1 MNKKL
6 VVIQTLLL
14 SLGFGSALSV
24 AETVSTPIVG
34 FSKVTV
40 PFGTRAVVP
49 GFVKAAVFTGAGLVT
64 SQSVVASGL
73 TANAL
78 RPTTFGDRPN
88 YPTHYLEITSGS
100 YEGYSF
106 DVSGNT
112 ATSVTVSG
120 LPSVLNGTTINYVL
134 RPHLTLGDI
143 ESSNLP
149 DGNVILNIFNNPDVA
164 AVTYLYDSAG
174 TWYDGNGA
182 NIMNHTVIYP
192 GTGVSL
198 NNSSGSFA
206 INFTG
211 VVKSTK
217 TAVPVYRRAVQNL
230 VGPMNPSSASTL
242 SQWSAVLPNDTIANI
257 LSTTGNNSVSLTLL
271 VDNGSNI
278 LYNGNGD
285 QLSSTSIDGQN
296 AFSMSAMTQDGY
308 AVFNSPLN
316 P

>member
-1 MNKKL
+1 MKKMNL
-6 VVIQTLLL
+6 LLGTLLATV
-14 SLGFGSALSV
+14 ALSHAV
-24 AETVSTPIVG
+24 DSYSDVVG
-34 FSKVTV
+34 YSKVTV

-64 SQSVVASGL
+64 GQSVVASGL

-78 RPTTFGDRPN
+78 QPTTFGDRPN

-120 LPSVLNGTTINYVL
+120 LPSALNGTTINYVL

-143 ESSNLP
+143 DSSNLP

-174 TWYDGNGA
+174 TWYDSNGSYV
-182 NIMNHTVIYP
+182 MNHAIIYP

-198 NNSSGSFA
+198 NNSSSQFQ

-211 VVKSTK
+211 QVKATK
-217 TAVPVYRRAVQNL
+217 TVVPLYKSAVVNF
-230 VGPMNPSSASTL
+230 VGPMNPSATSTL
-242 SQWSAVLPNDTIANI
+242 SSWAVPLPVDSIANI
-257 LSTTGNNSVSLTLL
+257 MSVSGNNGVSLSLL
-271 VDNGSNI
+271 TDVGSTV

-285 QLSSTSIDGQN
+285 PLSSVTIEGQN
-296 AFSMSAMTQDGY
+296 SFGISAMGQDGY
-308 AVFNSPLN
+308 AVFNSPLS